1 MLPGLWWDG
10 GDPPLD
16 IDFVLGVH
24 GGFSQHVKVDGRQTW
39 GVSSTLKMSEP
50 SWTSSSDR
58 CFSTSCSIG
67 LVWQSIRHHL
77 FRPLQSCP
85 YMSMLFM
92 MCYTHA
98 HWPYFFLIAHPVPGV
113 SRPQAWVS
121 LGNRATSPSRLGRQP
136 DMFPASPH
144 CDQLPPFSHLFR
156 GKSGISLS
164 GRTGSNLPLC
174 LKTWLQTVSG
184 WVSLWSGL
192 DWEKPVPIHVNQQ
205 IPPVNKRAHE
215 LQSNLVQAIDLKPLN
230 RLLPTEWNPL
240 CRKPLSKWLIHSQTE
255 EDNWKDRVHACG
267 NIVVPCQAAAA
278 LQIAARIP
286 ISAWVQQAF

>member
-50 SWTSSSDR
+50 SCTSSSDR
-58 CFSTSCSIG
+58 CFSTSCRIG

-113 SRPQAWVS
+113 SRPQAWAS

-184 WVSLWSGL
+184 WVSFTLEWLRLRETSSNSCQSTNTTGQQKSSWIAKQSCSGHRPEAL
-192 DWEKPVPIHVNQQ
+192 E
-205 IPPVNKRAHE
+205 PPAANWVE
-215 LQSNLVQAIDLKPLN
+215 PFV
-230 RLLPTEWNPL
+230 
-240 CRKPLSKWLIHSQTE
+240 SKTSVE
-255 EDNWKDRVHACG
+255 MAYSFPNGRG
-267 NIVVPCQAAAA
+267 
-278 LQIAARIP
+278 
-286 ISAWVQQAF
+286 